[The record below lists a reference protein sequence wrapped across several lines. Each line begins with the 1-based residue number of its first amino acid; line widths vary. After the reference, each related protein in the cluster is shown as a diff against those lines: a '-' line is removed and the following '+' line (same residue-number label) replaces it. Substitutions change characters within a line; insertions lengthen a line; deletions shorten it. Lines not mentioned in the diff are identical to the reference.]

1 VSCAGIAGLLAVGL
15 TLAGCALLS
24 PQAAL
29 GRKATAEL
37 RSADGRLV
45 GTALITEVSGGVH
58 IVLEV
63 RGLPHGPKAVHLH
76 EVGRCEPPRFTSA
89 GEHFNPDGKQHGL
102 QNPAGPHAGDLPN
115 LTVGEDGTGRLETV
129 NPRVS
134 LRAGPSSIL
143 DGAARA
149 LIVHASPD
157 DHRTEPTGNSGA
169 RLACGVLVKEQLAR

>member
-1 VSCAGIAGLLAVGL
+1 MRRARIAGAGAIGLALG
-15 TLAGCALLS
+15 GCALLS
-24 PQAAL
+24 PQASP

-37 RSADGRLV
+37 RTADGRSV
-45 GTALITEVSGGVH
+45 GTAVLTEVRAGVH
-58 IVLEV
+58 IVIEV
-63 RGLPHGPKAVHLH
+63 RGLPPGPKAVHFH

-89 GEHFNPDGKQHGL
+89 GDHFNPEGKQHGL

-115 LTVGEDGTGRLETV
+115 LAVGEDGTGRLETV

-134 LRAGPSSIL
+134 LGAGRATIL

-149 LIVHASPD
+149 IIVHSSPD

-169 RLACGVLVKEQLAR
+169 RLACGVVEKGG